1 MIRRLFLHQ
10 KRLLAKIFFW
20 LVLAAVVE
28 LGSAV
33 VFGSLI
39 DHIADLNHLRFY
51 AICAGF
57 IVLHFIAQYGRERI
71 MEKAKRQTRV
81 TLLEGAIQAY
91 LAESNTTFH
100 QTELNAYLNKLS
112 TQMDTLM
119 DQYMTPLLKAMGL
132 AVNFV
137 FGCVYFFTLSP
148 LILGF
153 LLAGSIVM
161 VGFNALFQTKLKAS
175 QQAVLD
181 QQSQWLAR
189 VQTMYHNFS
198 VIKNYDLEKW
208 EQNAL
213 RKTIHAGADAVYSN
227 HLLLARLDAIN
238 FEIGYVLF
246 FGQVFLCGLLLR
258 SGAAAGLAV
267 SAMQVSNTITNPVI
281 NFSTIRN
288 RLVSNA
294 PILSSFLALR
304 DRAVSSSIPS
314 HDPDSIAVQ
323 IDELAI
329 QGKTIL
335 HDIDFTF
342 RAHEKVMIVGPS
354 GCGKTTLFNVL
365 KGDIALDPPLPD
377 FHAYC
382 SIVEQDAPL
391 FPGSVADN
399 ICLDTPRDEKR
410 LAEVLKQVGLSHLD
424 PNRRLRLDHDVLSGG
439 ERQRI
444 QLARALYQRRPWL
457 LLDEAF
463 SALDTQTTAAIE
475 RVFLE
480 RSDLAMVSI
489 CHKPIT
495 ANMELY
501 DAIVFMERGTIQ
513 HVQRKED

>member
-181 QQSQWLAR
+181 QQSQWLAS
-189 VQTMYHNFS
+189 VQTMYHNIS
-198 VIKNYDLEKW
+198 VIKNY
-208 EQNAL
+208 
-213 RKTIHAGADAVYSN
+213 Y
-227 HLLLARLDAIN
+227 
-238 FEIGYVLF
+238 
-246 FGQVFLCGLLLR
+246 
-258 SGAAAGLAV
+258 
-267 SAMQVSNTITNPVI
+267 
-281 NFSTIRN
+281 
-288 RLVSNA
+288 
-294 PILSSFLALR
+294 
-304 DRAVSSSIPS
+304 
-314 HDPDSIAVQ
+314 
-323 IDELAI
+323 
-329 QGKTIL
+329 
-335 HDIDFTF
+335 
-342 RAHEKVMIVGPS
+342 
-354 GCGKTTLFNVL
+354 
-365 KGDIALDPPLPD
+365 
-377 FHAYC
+377 
-382 SIVEQDAPL
+382 
-391 FPGSVADN
+391 
-399 ICLDTPRDEKR
+399 
-410 LAEVLKQVGLSHLD
+410 
-424 PNRRLRLDHDVLSGG
+424 
-439 ERQRI
+439 
-444 QLARALYQRRPWL
+444 
-457 LLDEAF
+457 
-463 SALDTQTTAAIE
+463 
-475 RVFLE
+475 
-480 RSDLAMVSI
+480 
-489 CHKPIT
+489 
-495 ANMELY
+495 
-501 DAIVFMERGTIQ
+501 
-513 HVQRKED
+513 